1 MVKLFTSRYQNPEL
15 AHRPDL
21 IKVGVTL
28 GNPRFNLPYTLADN
42 VKLLAPNGH
51 LFKVSDP
58 ALFIPEYRRRLD
70 AHGVEKIGGVLEAI
84 ARRHQAGPLVLLCFE
99 DCSVKDSRL
108 VDWCHRLVFGRW
120 WEEQTGE
127 RVYELGHEQLGDEA
141 VVALAAFFESYALL
155 NTSDV
160 RQLTMF

>member
-1 MVKLFTSRYQNPEL
+1 MIELFTSRYQNPEL

-21 IKVGVTL
+21 LKVGVTL

-42 VKLLAPNGH
+42 VKLLAPNGS

-58 ALFIPEYRRRLD
+58 AQFIPAYRGRLD
-70 AHGVEKIGGVLEAI
+70 AHGVGKISGVLEAI
-84 ARRHQAGPLVLLCFE
+84 ARKHQSEALVLLCFE
-99 DCSVKDSRL
+99 DCSVKNGRL

-127 RVYELGHEQLGDEA
+127 RVYELGHEQSGDES
-141 VVALAAFFESYALL
+141 VVALTAFFESYALL
-155 NTSDV
+155 DTSDV
-160 RQLTMF
+160 RQLTIF